1 MISGLHNIYLG
12 SPLFDA
18 NFFNMFKNLRN
29 INNRERINLLKALS
43 VKTGL
48 KLFLKLGV
56 GIGIKVAIKLS
67 FEVLIVFLAIGT
79 AVMEL

>member
-1 MISGLHNIYLG
+1 
-12 SPLFDA
+12 
-18 NFFNMFKNLRN
+18 MFKNLRN
-29 INNRERINLLKALS
+29 IINRERINLLKALS

-67 FEVLIVFLAIGT
+67 FEVLIIFPAIGT